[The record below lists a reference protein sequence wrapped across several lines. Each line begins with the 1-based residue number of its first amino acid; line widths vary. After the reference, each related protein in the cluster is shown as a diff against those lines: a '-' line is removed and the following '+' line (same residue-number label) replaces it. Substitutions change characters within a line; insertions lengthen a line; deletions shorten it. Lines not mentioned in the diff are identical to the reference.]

1 LHFMINYTP
10 ASQLTIEEFKHP
22 FERQLDPTNRWVRM
36 AQLVP
41 WDNMA
46 SLFRKQMSSKRG
58 RGSVDLRHVLG
69 ALLIKHIEGLSDE
82 DTIQYIQ
89 ENIYAQFFIGLKRF
103 TTTPVFV
110 PSLFVEIRKRLGP
123 DGVLRL
129 NDLLLEQAQQFK
141 AIKHR
146 KAPLKHQSSDASDPD
161 EDNSRH
167 QPPDNKT
174 TLKDSPEPQAV
185 SVEKEVEKELPNR
198 GILKL
203 DATVAPQNIA
213 FPTDTALL
221 NHARKLSEELIDEL
235 WEAFS
240 IIFLRKPRT
249 YRREA
254 DKKVLSFLKNRK
266 KSTGSIRKMR
276 KYLLS
281 LLRRNIRHLDR
292 MLDELESLGISP
304 QLGHHSW
311 HLLRVIHEL
320 YRQQEYMYRHK
331 TSRIDDRIVSLSQ
344 PWIRPIYRGKKGKAV
359 EFGAKL
365 NMSETEGFC
374 RLDQWDFSNFNES
387 KHLIAQIEA
396 YKATFGYYPQGVLVD
411 QIYLTQKNRKYLK
424 DKRIEHYGVPLGR
437 PPQISASEKA
447 KRKKKQSQRSEI
459 EGSFGLMKVKYGL
472 DNIKMKR
479 ADTTIVCIGAI
490 VLAFNL
496 VRLAKVL
503 LSLKLSL
510 LRAWVHVHIQ
520 KIIQSIAREFFK
532 WKFIVQPKLNHESFV
547 KTQATNF

>member
-1 LHFMINYTP
+1 MINYTP

-41 WDNMA
+41 WDKMA

-69 ALLIKHIEGLSDE
+69 ALLVKHIEGLSDE

-123 DGVLRL
+123 DGVLHL
-129 NDLLLEQAQQFK
+129 NDMLLEQALQFK

-146 KAPLKHQSSDASDPD
+146 KTPLKHQSSDASDSD
-161 EDNSRH
+161 EDNPAH
-167 QPPDNKT
+167 QPPENKT
-174 TLKDSPEPQAV
+174 ASKDSPEPQAE
-185 SVEKEVEKELPNR
+185 SDEKEEEKELPNR

-203 DATVAPQNIA
+203 DATVAPQDIA
-213 FPTDTALL
+213 FPTDTGLL
-221 NHARKLSEELIDEL
+221 NHARKISEELIDEL
-235 WEAFS
+235 WEALSS
-240 IIFLRKPRT
+240 ILPKKPRT

-254 DKKVLSFLKNRK
+254 DKKVLSFQKNRK
-266 KSTGSIRKMR
+266 KSSKSIRKMR
-276 KYLLS
+276 KSLLS
-281 LLRRNIRHLDR
+281 YLKRNLGHINQ
-292 MLDELESLGISP
+292 MLDELERLGISP
-304 QLGHHSW
+304 QMDRHSW
-311 HLLRVIHEL
+311 HSLRVIHEL
-320 YRQQEYMYRHK
+320 YRQQEYMYRNK
-331 TSRIDDRIVSLSQ
+331 INRIDDRIVNLSQ
-344 PWIRPIYRGKKGKAV
+344 PWIRPIFRGKKGKEV

-387 KHLIAQIEA
+387 KFLIAQIEA
-396 YKATFGYYPQGVLVD
+396 FKALYGYYPKGVLGD
-411 QIYLTQKNRKYLK
+411 QIYLNRENRKYLK
-424 DKRIEHYGVPLGR
+424 DKGIEQYGVPLGR
-437 PPQISASEKA
+437 PPTMSASEKA
-447 KRKKKQSQRSEI
+447 KRKKKQSKRSEI

-503 LSLKLSL
+503 LTLKLNWW
-510 LRAWVHVHIQ
+510 RAWVTAHI
-520 KIIQSIAREFFK
+520 KKLKHCMEGNSFK
-532 WKFIVQPKLNHESFV
+532 WITNANSNVNQEPFV
-547 KTQATNF
+547 KMDPAIF

>member
-1 LHFMINYTP
+1 MIKYTP

-41 WDNMA
+41 WDKMA

-69 ALLIKHIEGLSDE
+69 ALLVKHIEGLSDE

-123 DGVLRL
+123 DGALHL
-129 NDLLLEQAQQFK
+129 NDMLLEQALQFK

-146 KAPLKHQSSDASDPD
+146 KTPLKHQSSDASDSD
-161 EDNSRH
+161 EDNPAH
-167 QPPDNKT
+167 QPPENKT
-174 TLKDSPEPQAV
+174 ASKDSPEPQAE
-185 SVEKEVEKELPNR
+185 SDEKEEGKELPNR

-203 DATVAPQNIA
+203 DATVAPQDIA
-213 FPTDTALL
+213 FPTDTGLL
-221 NHARKLSEELIDEL
+221 NHARKISEELIDEL
-235 WEAFS
+235 WEALSS
-240 IIFLRKPRT
+240 ILPKKPRT

-254 DKKVLSFLKNRK
+254 DKKVLSFQKNRK
-266 KSTGSIRKMR
+266 KSSKSIRKMR
-276 KYLLS
+276 KSLLS
-281 LLRRNIRHLDR
+281 YLKRNLGHINQ
-292 MLDELESLGISP
+292 MLDELERLGINP
-304 QLGHHSW
+304 QMDRHSW
-311 HLLRVIHEL
+311 HSLRVIHEL
-320 YRQQEYMYRHK
+320 YRQQEYMYRNK
-331 TSRIDDRIVSLSQ
+331 INRIDDRIVNLSQ
-344 PWIRPIYRGKKGKAV
+344 PWIRPIFRGKKGKEV

-374 RLDQWDFSNFNES
+374 RLDQWDFSNFNEA
-387 KHLIAQIEA
+387 KYLIAQIEA
-396 YKATFGYYPQGVLVD
+396 YKALYGYYPKGVLGD
-411 QIYLTQKNRKYLK
+411 QIYLNRENRKYLK
-424 DKRIEHYGVPLGR
+424 DKGIEQYGVPLGR
-437 PPQISASEKA
+437 PPTMSASEKA
-447 KRKKKQSQRSEI
+447 KRKKKQSKRSEI
-459 EGSFGLMKVKYGL
+459 EGSFGLMKVKYGM

-479 ADTTIVCIGAI
+479 ADTTIVSIGAI

-503 LSLKLSL
+503 LTLKLSW
-510 LRAWVHVHIQ
+510 LRAWVSAHIQ
-520 KIIQSIAREFFK
+520 KLKHCRERNSFK
-532 WKFIVQPKLNHESFV
+532 WTINANSNVNQEPFV
-547 KTQATNF
+547 KMEPAIF